1 MLPMNKIK
9 VVILDAGH
17 GGVIDGVY
25 QTKGKRSPKWDD
37 NEEVSM
43 VNILYEGV
51 STRLVREEL
60 ERMLKKEGIKF
71 FFANEGRKDTALS
84 ERVKFANSI
93 AKKYGASNCL
103 YISIHHD
110 AFKLNQGEG
119 YSVFTTPGQTDSDIY
134 AEAYMEEM
142 AKLFPDRKPRTDDK
156 DGDMDK
162 EKNFY
167 VIRETICPAILTENF
182 FMTHEYEC
190 KEILM
195 KKQGRRKIAEAH
207 FNMIKRFV

>member
-1 MLPMNKIK
+1 MVLI
-9 VVILDAGH
+9 DRGH
-17 GGVIDGVY
+17 GGIIDGKYV
-25 QTKGKRSPKWDD
+25 TKGKRSPKWGDPEA
-37 NEEVSM
+37 EEKSM

-51 STRLVREEL
+51 STRLVSEEL
-60 ERMLKKEGIKF
+60 QRMLKKDGIRF
-71 FFANEGRKDTALS
+71 EIVNPGQKDMGLA
-84 ERVKFANSI
+84 ERVQFANSM
-93 AKKYGASNCL
+93 AKKHGPQETL
-103 YISIHHD
+103 FISIHHD

-119 YSVFTTPGQTDSDIY
+119 YSVFTTPGETLSDVY

-142 AKLFPDRKPRTDDK
+142 ALVFPDRKARIDDS

-182 FMTHEYEC
+182 FMTHEKEC

-195 KKQGRRKIAEAH
+195 DKIGRRKIALAH

>member
-1 MLPMNKIK
+1 MNKLK

-17 GGVIDGVY
+17 GGIIDNVY
-25 QTKGKRSPKWDD
+25 QTKGKRSPVWDD
-37 NEEVSM
+37 QPEESM

-51 STRLVREEL
+51 STRLVREDL
-60 ERMLKKEGIKF
+60 AKMLKSENIRYVY
-71 FFANEGRKDTALS
+71 ANEGRKDTSLE
-84 ERVKFANSI
+84 ERVKFANSV
-93 AKKYGASNCL
+93 AKKVGPEHCL

-142 AKLFPDRKPRTDDK
+142 EKIFPDRKQRTDDD

-167 VIRETICPAILTENF
+167 VIRETSCPAILTENF